1 LKDCHTEPVE
11 VYSHLE
17 QGLRQAQTDKSYFM
31 IAYVKH
37 NNRNYNIDLSKP
49 LDISIPLHGNDSN
62 VNAWYV
68 DPPKIEAHTDGD
80 YIGKVS
86 EGGSTNFNNISFNP
100 HAHGTHT
107 ECVGHI
113 TKDFHSINKNLN
125 RFFFL
130 AEVVTIAP
138 EKYQDDF
145 VISRKQLQYAFGNK
159 KREALVVRT
168 LPNLKEKLSRQY
180 SNTNPPYLLEQ
191 TAEFLAEKEIDH
203 LLIDLPSVDKEKDS
217 GALLA
222 HRAFWN
228 VEGKIRKKA
237 TITEFIFVP
246 NSIKDGTYF
255 LNLQVA
261 PFENDASP
269 SRPVLYK
276 IEEE

>member
-1 LKDCHTEPVE
+1 
-11 VYSHLE
+11 
-17 QGLRQAQTDKSYFM
+17 M
-31 IAYVKH
+31 IATIKY
-37 NNRNYNIDLSKP
+37 NNRKYRIDLSQP
-49 LDISIPLHGNDSN
+49 LDISIPLTGGASN
-62 VNAWYV
+62 VNAWNIA
-68 DPPKIEAHTDGD
+68 PPKISPHAEGDFVGSVVDGA
-80 YIGKVS
+80 
-86 EGGSTNFNNISFNP
+86 STNFNDIWFNP

-113 TKDFHSINKNLN
+113 TKEFHSINKNLN

-130 AEVVTIAP
+130 SEVVTIAP

-145 VISRKQLQYAFGNK
+145 VISRKQLKYALGNK
-159 KREALVVRT
+159 NREAVVIRT
-168 LPNLKEKLSRQY
+168 LPNLNDKLSRQY
-180 SNTNPPYLLEQ
+180 SNSNPPYLLEQ
-191 TAEFLAEKEIDH
+191 TAEYFVEKGIDH
-203 LLIDLPSVDKEKDS
+203 LLIDLPSVDKEKDG

-228 VEGKIRKKA
+228 MEGKMRKKA

-246 NSIKDGTYF
+246 NTVKDGTYF

-276 IEEE
+276 ILEE